1 MAISIMILGILG
13 LFFLNNGEDRKVLH
27 LTKFLLI
34 LPFFFVGYDTS
45 AQLNYSCDLSTYS
58 CEKNWD
64 NNGFSE
70 ESGACVGNGLKD
82 NAYGTSYHQKV
93 EMYNTVAV
101 TGHSGGAVTFTAK
114 MKIEDYYG
122 YSFNNTEFNNIKFY
136 YSTTQPSVSSPGTLF
151 HTISS
156 WSSSDDCDDHSG
168 TFNHGS
174 SISNLYICVTY
185 EVQNGGDHYFWIDE
199 ISLVESVGPQIS
211 TSSSFSSFST
221 CSGSESSE
229 QSFTVSGANLEADI
243 SVSAPTGY
251 EISTTS
257 GSGFGSNLTL
267 TNNSGT
273 VSSTTIYIRVKN
285 DASNGASGNIS
296 LTSTNATSVDIATGS
311 ATVTPSTDYYV
322 DDNGSNSNS
331 GTSSGSPWLTLS
343 HAISQAGG
351 CGTINVADGTYTDD
365 KLDLTSSHNGLTI
378 NGAGIS
384 STIFDQ
390 SGSGDHFMEIKS
402 SATDITIKNMK
413 IMDYDEY
420 SDGGAINITSGTITL
435 ENIHFHNNEVTYS
448 YGDGGAVHVGS
459 GTNVTINKCIFT
471 ENESHSNSYSD
482 GSAIYS
488 EASTITIT
496 NSLFY
501 DNVCTYSSGNG
512 HVYID
517 DGTATITNCTFTENG
532 SGSPLYLYA
541 GTSHTIKNTLFYN
554 NTSTYDVYENYV
566 SSPYPEMDNSYYEN
580 RYGSYNTGSESGNLT
595 QGTVGFTDVAN
606 NDFSIGSN
614 SVCVDAGTAT
624 GAPTTDING
633 VTRSSVDIGCYE
645 YVLPQW
651 TGGASN
657 NDWNDGSNWNTGVVP
672 NSTNSI
678 VIPSSSGSDPII
690 TGSISA
696 SDLTIESGGEM
707 VVSGSGSLTL
717 SGDLIITGSINY
729 TSSGSITLTKNG
741 GTLSGTGS
749 QTGVDYVIAN
759 GGSYTLNDS
768 WSIDNIDVNSGG
780 SLTVATTKTLTTNT
794 NLTNGGT
801 LICSGSGNLT
811 VTGDVSLTGTTTMG
825 SGTLDIDG
833 NYTNS
838 GTFTSGTSTF
848 KLSGSSQQTINGTNV
863 TPSYTSSGGVTS
875 VLTEDFENGGNIP
888 TGWTQEYVISTNSW
902 DFDDGSGSGSP
913 SSAYGGSYNA
923 LLFATRGSKTKLVTP
938 VIDLD
943 GYTSPTLKF
952 YHAQSNW
959 GGDQDEL
966 RIYYKTSSGGSWTL
980 ISGAEWTSEVSS
992 WTQRTVSLPST
1003 SSTYYIAF
1011 EGYSDYGYGV
1021 IIDNIEVTGEAQ
1033 VSSTLTL
1040 SNEFYNVV
1048 IDNSNGVD
1056 LSTADI
1062 GYSNILTLTDGV
1074 ITTGTDDTIYVEST
1088 SSSALPSGSSSSF
1101 INGNIKFNVTTNT
1114 ETYTIPL
1121 GIGTASNQY
1130 YRVDLVNNNLAGVD
1144 YITARMV
1151 SGTPNGYDASALT
1164 SCNDS
1169 STQAG
1174 VTSFKLKQLS
1184 TEGHL
1189 KLTPNSQPTGGTY
1202 GLNFYTAN
1210 FDKSTWSNNK
1220 VAVFKRSEGST
1231 DNCIWGV
1238 AGTLPSDNATG
1249 RLKSDD
1255 YLSFTGA
1262 NSFSEYGPGGESG
1275 GSLPVTLSNFEATIG
1290 NGVVELEWTT
1300 QSEMDNDYFTV
1311 ERTPNATNYEDV
1323 VSVEGAGNSIVRIDY
1338 SATDEEPLY
1347 GTSYYRLKQVDYDGT
1362 TSYSDLVS
1370 VYNSQSKL
1378 SEFTTFYD
1386 GNVVNIKYYLDIAE
1400 IYSIRL
1406 YDVSGKLVYNGILN
1420 GYVGNN
1426 NDIIPKS
1433 DGLMEG
1439 IYFINITNGNEVFT
1453 KNIIIQ

>member
-13 LFFLNNGEDRKVLH
+13 LFFLNNEENRKVLH

-34 LPFFFVGYDTS
+34 LPFFFVSYDTS

-114 MKIEDYYG
+114 LKIEDYWG
-122 YSFNNTEFNNIKFY
+122 GSLDNTEFNNIKFY
-136 YSTTQPSVSSPGTLF
+136 YKTSQPSASSPGTLF

-156 WSSSDDCDDHSG
+156 WSASDDCSDHSG

-174 SISNLYICVTY
+174 TISNLYICVTY

-199 ISLVESVGPQIS
+199 ISLVETVGPNTWTGNSSTDWASTGNWSSGSVPTSGDDILIPNTSTNPVIS
-211 TSSSFSSFST
+211 TS
-221 CSGSESSE
+221 
-229 QSFTVSGANLEADI
+229 VSG
-243 SVSAPTGY
+243 V
-251 EISTTS
+251 
-257 GSGFGSNLTL
+257 
-267 TNNSGT
+267 
-273 VSSTTIYIRVKN
+273 
-285 DASNGASGNIS
+285 
-296 LTSTNATSVDIATGS
+296 
-311 ATVTPSTDYYV
+311 
-322 DDNGSNSNS
+322 
-331 GTSSGSPWLTLS
+331 
-343 HAISQAGG
+343 
-351 CGTINVADGTYTDD
+351 
-365 KLDLTSSHNGLTI
+365 
-378 NGAGIS
+378 
-384 STIFDQ
+384 
-390 SGSGDHFMEIKS
+390 
-402 SATDITIKNMK
+402 
-413 IMDYDEY
+413 
-420 SDGGAINITSGTITL
+420 
-435 ENIHFHNNEVTYS
+435 
-448 YGDGGAVHVGS
+448 
-459 GTNVTINKCIFT
+459 
-471 ENESHSNSYSD
+471 
-482 GSAIYS
+482 
-488 EASTITIT
+488 
-496 NSLFY
+496 
-501 DNVCTYSSGNG
+501 
-512 HVYID
+512 
-517 DGTATITNCTFTENG
+517 
-532 SGSPLYLYA
+532 
-541 GTSHTIKNTLFYN
+541 
-554 NTSTYDVYENYV
+554 
-566 SSPYPEMDNSYYEN
+566 
-580 RYGSYNTGSESGNLT
+580 
-595 QGTVGFTDVAN
+595 
-606 NDFSIGSN
+606 
-614 SVCVDAGTAT
+614 
-624 GAPTTDING
+624 
-633 VTRSSVDIGCYE
+633 
-645 YVLPQW
+645 
-651 TGGASN
+651 
-657 NDWNDGSNWNTGVVP
+657 
-672 NSTNSI
+672 
-678 VIPSSSGSDPII
+678 
-690 TGSISA
+690 
-696 SDLTIESGGEM
+696 DLTIESGGELS
-707 VVSGSGSLTL
+707 VSGSGSLTI
-717 SGDLIITGSINY
+717 SGDVDISGTLSH
-729 TSSGSITLTKNG
+729 TSSGSVTLTKSG
-741 GTLSGTGS
+741 GILSGTGS
-749 QTGVDYVIAN
+749 QTGADYVIAN

-768 WSIDNIDVNSGG
+768 WTIDNIDVNSGG

-811 VTGDVSLTGTTTMG
+811 ITGDVSLTGTTTMG

-875 VLTEDFENGGNIP
+875 VLTEDFENGGYMP
-888 TGWTQEYVISTNSW
+888 TGWTQEYVTSTNSW
-902 DFDDGSGSGSP
+902 DFDDGSYSGSP
-913 SSAYGGSYNA
+913 SSAYAGSYNA
-923 LLFATRGSKTKLVTP
+923 LLATIRGSKTKLVTP

-1003 SSTYYIAF
+1003 NSTYYIAF

-1021 IIDNIEVTGEAQ
+1021 IIDNIEVTGESQ

-1040 SNEFYNVV
+1040 SNEFYNVE

-1062 GYSNILTLTDGV
+1062 GYSNILTLTNGV

-1101 INGNIKFNVTTNT
+1101 INGNIKFNIASNT

-1121 GIGTASNQY
+1121 GIGTSNNQY

-1174 VTSFKLKQLS
+1174 ITSFKLKQLS

-1210 FDKSTWSNNK
+1210 FNKSTWTNNK
-1220 VAVFKRSEGST
+1220 IAIFKRSEGST

-1275 GSLPVTLSNFEATIG
+1275 GSLPVTLSNFEAIIG

-1300 QSEMDNDYFTV
+1300 QSEMDNDYFSV
-1311 ERTPNATNYEDV
+1311 ERTSDATNYEDV

-1426 NDIIPKS
+1426 NDIIPTS

>member
-13 LFFLNNGEDRKVLH
+13 LFFLNNEENRKVLH

-34 LPFFFVGYDTS
+34 LPFFFVSYDTS

-70 ESGACVGNGLKD
+70 VGGACVGNGLKD
-82 NAYGTSYHQKV
+82 NAYGSSYHQKV

-101 TGHSGGAVTFTAK
+101 TGHNGGAVTFTAK
-114 MKIEDYYG
+114 MKVEDYWG
-122 YSFNNTEFNNIKFY
+122 GSLDNTEFKNIKFY
-136 YSTTQPSVSSPGTLF
+136 YKTSQPSVSSPGTLF

-156 WSSSDDCDDHSG
+156 WSSSDDCEDHSG

-174 SISNLYICVTY
+174 TISNLYICVTY

-199 ISLVESVGPQIS
+199 ISLVEAIGPNTWTGNSSAAWASTSNWSSGSVPTSGDDILIPNTSTSPVIS
-211 TSSSFSSFST
+211 TS
-221 CSGSESSE
+221 
-229 QSFTVSGANLEADI
+229 VSG
-243 SVSAPTGY
+243 V
-251 EISTTS
+251 
-257 GSGFGSNLTL
+257 
-267 TNNSGT
+267 
-273 VSSTTIYIRVKN
+273 
-285 DASNGASGNIS
+285 
-296 LTSTNATSVDIATGS
+296 
-311 ATVTPSTDYYV
+311 
-322 DDNGSNSNS
+322 
-331 GTSSGSPWLTLS
+331 
-343 HAISQAGG
+343 
-351 CGTINVADGTYTDD
+351 
-365 KLDLTSSHNGLTI
+365 
-378 NGAGIS
+378 
-384 STIFDQ
+384 
-390 SGSGDHFMEIKS
+390 
-402 SATDITIKNMK
+402 
-413 IMDYDEY
+413 
-420 SDGGAINITSGTITL
+420 
-435 ENIHFHNNEVTYS
+435 
-448 YGDGGAVHVGS
+448 
-459 GTNVTINKCIFT
+459 
-471 ENESHSNSYSD
+471 
-482 GSAIYS
+482 
-488 EASTITIT
+488 
-496 NSLFY
+496 
-501 DNVCTYSSGNG
+501 
-512 HVYID
+512 
-517 DGTATITNCTFTENG
+517 
-532 SGSPLYLYA
+532 
-541 GTSHTIKNTLFYN
+541 
-554 NTSTYDVYENYV
+554 
-566 SSPYPEMDNSYYEN
+566 
-580 RYGSYNTGSESGNLT
+580 
-595 QGTVGFTDVAN
+595 
-606 NDFSIGSN
+606 
-614 SVCVDAGTAT
+614 
-624 GAPTTDING
+624 
-633 VTRSSVDIGCYE
+633 
-645 YVLPQW
+645 
-651 TGGASN
+651 
-657 NDWNDGSNWNTGVVP
+657 
-672 NSTNSI
+672 
-678 VIPSSSGSDPII
+678 
-690 TGSISA
+690 
-696 SDLTIESGGEM
+696 DLTIESGGELS
-707 VVSGSGSLTL
+707 VSGGGSLTL
-717 SGDLIITGSINY
+717 SGDVDITGTLSY
-729 TSSGSITLTKNG
+729 TSSGSVTLTKSG
-741 GTLSGTGS
+741 GVLSGTGS
-749 QTGVDYVIAN
+749 QTGADYVIAN

-768 WSIDNIDVNSGG
+768 WSIDNVDVNSGG

-875 VLTEDFENGGNIP
+875 VLTEDFENGGNMP
-888 TGWTQEYVISTNSW
+888 TGWTQEYVISTNGW

-966 RIYYKTSSGGSWTL
+966 RIYYKTSSSGSWTL

-1003 SSTYYIAF
+1003 NSTYYIAF

-1021 IIDNIEVTGEAQ
+1021 IIDNIEVTGESQ

-1048 IDNSNGVD
+1048 IDNSNGID

-1101 INGNIKFNVTTNT
+1101 INGNIKFNIASNT

-1121 GIGTASNQY
+1121 GIGTSNNQY
-1130 YRVDLVNNNLAGVD
+1130 YRVDMVNNNLAGVN

-1262 NSFSEYGPGGESG
+1262 SSFSEFGPGGESG

-1300 QSEMDNDYFTV
+1300 QSEMDNDYFSV
-1311 ERTPNATNYEDV
+1311 ERTSDATNYEDV

-1338 SATDEEPLY
+1338 SATDEEPLE

-1406 YDVSGKLVYNGILN
+1406 YDVSGKLVYNGLLN

-1426 NDIIPKS
+1426 NDIIPTS